1 MPSPVV
7 RVSNIES
14 QDGQKSLE
22 QLQNTINSAKVE
34 KTEDNGNIQYSNES
48 LDNLVFP
55 LLRSLKLQVRR
66 HAMSS
71 STTDIFGS
79 T

>member
-1 MPSPVV
+1 MPSVV
-7 RVSNIES
+7 RVINIES

-22 QLQNTINSAKVE
+22 QLQNTISSAKIE
-34 KTEDNGNIQYSNES
+34 KTEGNGNIQYSNES

-55 LLRSLKLQVRR
+55 LLRSLKLQVGR
-66 HAMSS
+66 HVMNS
-71 STTDIFGS
+71 STADIFGS